1 MNHPSPTDHP
11 TRVLLVDDHRTALW
25 GLARL
30 VQGEAPRLSLVGIAT
45 DAEQALHAARSR
57 APDVVL
63 LDGHLGAE
71 PGLLEAL
78 RELGPRVVV
87 LVASADAAR
96 PRRADAVLPKAGPAA
111 RILAAIDALAASAR
125 ATRAH

>member
-1 MNHPSPTDHP
+1 MDRHASADRP
-11 TRVLLVDDHRTALW
+11 TRVLLVDDHHTVLW

-30 VQGEAPRLSLVGIAT
+30 VQGEAPRLSLVGVAT
-45 DAEQALHAARSR
+45 DADQALRAARTR

-71 PGLLEAL
+71 HGLLEAL
-78 RELGPRVVV
+78 RALGPRVVV
-87 LVASADAAR
+87 LVSSADACPAS
-96 PRRADAVLPKAGPAA
+96 RADAVLPKAGPAS

-125 ATRAH
+125 ARRAH